1 MTQLY
6 LDPLVEDHFVEY
18 DLGGMLATPGDRG
31 AQDLRRRVM
40 EDYVGEKVILLRNC
54 RIDYDQAFINTLRF
68 PQTWSYKKFNSAV
81 MEEDVPLRNSPTKQ
95 AICRE
100 VFNGDKGKYRKLE
113 SELRGINAG
122 IRRITDSLL
131 ADYGIHQRDIVWRH
145 TETRLENLHVDVDQD
160 SENIESVRLYFNMDD
175 IPRIWHTTHSL
186 SRLVRHY
193 YPSLDLGALV
203 DQPLER
209 FLQIVSRR
217 LFGTWRTRGRER
229 FPHHVAMFEPGD
241 FWLSD
246 GRTVPHQV
254 LYGRRTV
261 STFYRLDQGRLPAWH
276 PSLAQR
282 VRAWHDEPR
291 STNDLADS
299 AAPAGFPEPFGP
311 EGPPLPPTPRKVSLK
326 DDWERLAL
334 ESVQPT
340 LVRL

>member
-6 LDPLVEDHFVEY
+6 LDQRVEDHFVEY
-18 DLGGMLATPGDRG
+18 DVSAVLATPAAEG
-31 AQDLRRRVM
+31 AQALRRRVM

-68 PQTWSYKKFNSAV
+68 PQTWSYKKFNTAV
-81 MEEDVPLRNSPTKQ
+81 VEDEEPLRSSHAKQ

-100 VFNGDKGKYRKLE
+100 VFGGDKGKYRKLE
-113 SELRGINAG
+113 SELRSVNAG

-131 ADYGIHQRDIVWRH
+131 AGYVITSKDIVWRH
-145 TETRLENLHVDVDQD
+145 TETRLENLHVDLDKD
-160 SENIESVRLYFNMDD
+160 SESIESVRLYFNMDD

-193 YPSLDLGALV
+193 YRVLDLAALA

-209 FLQIVSRR
+209 FLQTLSLR
-217 LFGTWRTRGRER
+217 LFGSWRSRGRER

-241 FWLSD
+241 VWLSD

-254 LYGRRTV
+254 IYGRRTV
-261 STFYRLDQGRLPAWH
+261 STFYRLDRGRLPAWH

-282 VRAWHDEPR
+282 VSAWHDEPR
-291 STNDLADS
+291 NTDDLAES
-299 AAPAGFPEPFGP
+299 AADAGFPEPFGP
-311 EGPPLPPTPRKVSLK
+311 GGPPLPPSTRKVSLR
-326 DDWERLAL
+326 DDWERLVL